1 MQFKQVLFAL
11 SLLVPMATI
20 AAPKGFVDPT
30 GFKGTEAEKQ
40 AVIGYIQ
47 AKTKKDMQSVG
58 MDNPATLRMME
69 KTNLDA
75 FKKLTE
81 ATDKKLLKKVI
92 KTYCDQIDMCTYQN
106 LQMMYDRDL
115 DASKQ
120 NLSW

>member
-1 MQFKQVLFAL
+1 MH
-11 SLLVPMATI
+11 SLRQ
-20 AAPKGFVDPT
+20 
-30 GFKGTEAEKQ
+30 Q
-40 AVIGYIQ
+40 AF
-47 AKTKKDMQSVG
+47 
-58 MDNPATLRMME
+58 PLRMME
-69 KTNLDA
+69 KTNLDT

-92 KTYCDQIDMCTYQN
+92 RTCCDQIDMCTYQN